1 MCSIIFTAL
10 NRSPSKNSLNS
21 VKQYEI
27 PEQNVNKYIIALL
40 VLSGFL
46 SFTTTAEQLSF
57 KRHAGHYSYLWQDQQ
72 GNQQALEF
80 SLLNYPHKLTKFI
93 QFRPEQAQQYV
104 QNQLKPQLKQID
116 PRQARVQLNQNGG
129 ELSVQL
135 QGDDPA
141 LIKQLAASL
150 NQQIDQ
156 HYQDYLSQH
165 YFIEH
170 RGVDGVLGIM
180 PDHNRFA
187 KESAEYLFSWLD
199 ASLQAL
205 ADKRSDPRA
214 VANYLL
220 GFVQSIPYHALRS
233 KDRLRGAGYLTPIQV
248 IRNNLGDCDSKT
260 TLIASALKTLFPR
273 LGIAIVYVPNHALLA
288 LRLPA
293 QGNDESITIMGANW
307 LLAEPTGPALY
318 PLGKAAPSSLQ
329 FIRSGMFTYQQMD
342 WTPPVFKKAS

>member
-1 MCSIIFTAL
+1 MRLPGLS
-10 NRSPSKNSLNS
+10 
-21 VKQYEI
+21 
-27 PEQNVNKYIIALL
+27 VNKYLL
-40 VLSGFL
+40 SLLLLLGVL
-46 SFTTTAEQLSF
+46 SFTSVAQQLSF
-57 KRHAGHYSYLWQDQQ
+57 KRYAGHYSYLWQDQQ

-116 PRQARVQLNQNGG
+116 PRQARVQLNQNRG

-135 QGDDPA
+135 QGNDPK
-141 LIKQLAASL
+141 LIKQLAEQL

-156 HYQDYLSQH
+156 HYQGYLSQH
-165 YFIEH
+165 YFVEH

-187 KESAEYLFSWLD
+187 KESAEYLFSWLN

-205 ADKRSDPRA
+205 ADKQSDPRA
-214 VANYLL
+214 VTNYLL

-233 KDRLRGAGYLTPIQV
+233 KDQLRGAGYLTPIQV
-248 IRNNLGDCDSKT
+248 LRNNIGDCDSKT

-273 LGIAIVYVPNHALLA
+273 MQLAIVYVPNHALLA

-293 QGNDESITIMGANW
+293 QNNDHTINIMGANW
-307 LLAEPTGPALY
+307 VVAEPTGPALY

-329 FIRSGMFTYQQMD
+329 FIRSGMFTYQRMD
-342 WTPPVFKKAS
+342 WTAPAFKKES